1 MLTTYLAWLPAQPGH
16 RDPVAN
22 IPISILQS
30 VNRDADFRALRASNS
45 LKRKRGVNDSS
56 EAAVAARDSTHST
69 QNGSTHESDS
79 DVPVSSAQWP
89 PTPDPYQLPPDSNL
103 ASADHSDHSKTNATT
118 PFTPEKLTHRLS
130 KTSVASSPIL
140 STPPSPMSALRS
152 PRSLAEPSPSIVS
165 NSAGE
170 EIRGFTCRAIGCEKT
185 YDNPAALKYH
195 IEFRHND
202 GVSAQ
207 SFKCNIKDCRKS
219 YSNLSGL
226 NYHLRH
232 YHKDRPGTPDSQ
244 SDTSKPLSSRLSIPR
259 SSNQK
264 TIESHNGDLNA
275 KTSEGQ
281 LKGLENGIDGPRQ
294 LPLSTDS
301 RAISPDSDLE
311 VIAPKPLNGNRDLYT
326 NNAPRK
332 PFPSTASQPELP
344 FTQVK
349 RTPDL
354 NIQKGLDLQAS
365 PSKSETH
372 NQPNGSLPDS
382 TSHVNLS
389 VPSTLETVSVETRRD
404 KIIGTPTDFRT
415 LEANQSDADT
425 EGDAS
430 NGAMQVDLSELPMG
444 DEGQNLPDEQGIAVD
459 NAYDAGSQPRNL
471 GFKAPNNPHGTEN
484 GTIDTSHVITDGKR
498 KPPDASF
505 LSPNI
510 SKRRKRLK
518 LPATFDFTEEFEH
531 PRDPSEGARQI
542 RQEFLASRR
551 SSVSSTIM
559 QSPTTHLVGRI
570 NGTYTSFKKSTIGV
584 EMTNADTSASD
595 KLNTA
600 DDPGQ
605 QTAVDLDVP
614 ISGAD
619 KDSTLDIEMC
629 SVKQATQEPQQMDI
643 DMETSTPIVQD
654 PFTGVGSNAEHAKA
668 GAQKRASTVQVS
680 GVGMVEVPCIEHVE
694 ATRDMPPLHDNERI
708 EFPGLPIPQSSED
721 DRSEREPNAQ
731 YHPLM
736 EKDKES
742 SIRDLRTS
750 TEPDLQANAISPQ
763 PVPVEYQ
770 PMYRSPSVKN
780 EHASPTSNPTSN
792 DQVQSAPLIGR
803 TTSMD
808 IPMPDAEKNIQP
820 LMPKPATAIEG
831 VSSSPPANIYDKF
844 KTAYPKYPGDI
855 KHFVAICRK
864 ISNLV
869 KASQMEHQS
878 LWDDFIIRHKVE
890 YAQYL
895 NRCAEEAEDALAFE
909 EFYRTEIDEPKYN
922 NRVITCRNLEE
933 VLSLIPTTAHV
944 SKKESENKGHGKV
957 KGGDRAR
964 AQLDQSKSS
973 SKSAG
978 SSVQVPVIDLV
989 GEDRRAR
996 HANLIETT
1004 LKGSPTSKK
1013 PTSRRSLPWSDHV
1026 PSPKTSVTQGSPGSN
1041 QHSRL
1046 KDFIDTP
1053 GGSRSN
1059 VYKPT
1064 AKSIE
1069 DRSDPPDSY
1078 VASIRSA
1085 WGFGAHDV
1093 LASRYFSKISQRQ
1106 LHLMKD
1112 IAENVDL
1119 AEGRRLVEKQIL
1131 SRSKRL
1137 LGEGASLTLTDADL
1151 EAVREAVLRRKATAA
1166 GGQSRKSRAG
1176 NNSSMAISKSLS
1188 VPQANAAEV
1197 LRDTSGPDDWWRDN
1211 DTPFKT
1217 FARAHNAIREGK
1229 GNSFAKSA
1237 DRGEKGR
1244 VGGDLEVQ
1252 MKNVDILGWKL

>member
-1 MLTTYLAWLPAQPGH
+1 M
-16 RDPVAN
+16 AN

-30 VNRDADFRALRASNS
+30 VNRDADLRALRASNS
-45 LKRKRGVNDSS
+45 LKRKHGVNGLS
-56 EAAVAARDSTHST
+56 EAAVAARDSAYNT
-69 QNGSTHESDS
+69 QNGTTNESDS
-79 DVPVSSAQWP
+79 DVLVSSGQWP
-89 PTPDPYQLPPDSNL
+89 PTPDRNQLPPDSNL
-103 ASADHSDHSKTNATT
+103 ASADHSDHSKTKATAK
-118 PFTPEKLTHRLS
+118 FTPEKLSHILS
-130 KTSVASSPIL
+130 KTPVASSPIL
-140 STPPSPMSALRS
+140 STPPSPMPALRS
-152 PRSLAEPSPSIVS
+152 PRNLAEPSPSIIS

-170 EIRGFTCRAIGCEKT
+170 EIRGFTCRAIACEKT
-185 YDNPAALKYH
+185 YDNAAALKYH

-202 GVSAQ
+202 GGSAQ

-226 NYHLRH
+226 NYHFRH
-232 YHKDRPGTPDSQ
+232 YHKDRRPGTPASQ
-244 SDTSKPLSSRLSIPR
+244 SDTSKPRSSRLSTPR
-259 SSNQK
+259 SSNQRI
-264 TIESHNGDLNA
+264 IESHNGDLNA
-275 KTSEGQ
+275 NTSEGQ
-281 LKGLENGIDGPRQ
+281 LKGFENGIDGPRQ
-294 LPLSTDS
+294 LPPSTNS
-301 RAISPDSDLE
+301 RAVSPDSDLE
-311 VIAPKPLNGNRDLYT
+311 VIAPQPLNGNKDLYA
-326 NNAPRK
+326 NAAPRK
-332 PFPSTASQPELP
+332 PFPSTTSQPELP

-349 RTPDL
+349 RTPYL
-354 NIQKGLDLQAS
+354 NAQKGLDLQAS
-365 PSKSETH
+365 PSKSDTH
-372 NQPNGSLPDS
+372 YQPNGSRPDS
-382 TSHVNLS
+382 TSHVTLS
-389 VPSTLETVSVETRRD
+389 VPSTLETASVETRRD
-404 KIIGTPTDFRT
+404 KTNGTSTDSQT

-425 EGDAS
+425 EGDAL
-430 NGAMQVDLSELPMG
+430 NGAMQVDLSEQPMG
-444 DEGQNLPDEQGIAVD
+444 DEDQNLPDEQGIAVD
-459 NAYDAGSQPRNL
+459 NADTGSQSRNL

-484 GTIDTSHVITDGKR
+484 GAIGTSHIITDGKR
-498 KPPDASF
+498 KNPDASF

-518 LPATFDFTEEFEH
+518 LPATFDFTEELEH

-551 SSVSSTIM
+551 SSESSTPM
-559 QSPTTHLVGRI
+559 QSPTMHLVGRI
-570 NGTYTSFKKSTIGV
+570 NGTYTSIKNPTIGV
-584 EMTNADTSASD
+584 EMTNADTKASN

-614 ISGAD
+614 MSGAD

-629 SVKQATQEPQQMDI
+629 SMKQATQEPQQMDI
-643 DMETSTPIVQD
+643 DMEASPPIVQD
-654 PFTGVGSNAEHAKA
+654 PFTGVGFNAEDAKA
-668 GAQKRASTVQVS
+668 GAQERESTFQVS
-680 GVGMVEVPCIEHVE
+680 DVGMVEVPSIEHVE
-694 ATRDMPPLHDNERI
+694 ATRDMPPLHNNERL
-708 EFPGLPIPQSSED
+708 ESPGLPIPQSSED

-731 YHPLM
+731 DHPLM
-736 EKDKES
+736 EKDKGS
-742 SIRDLRTS
+742 SMRDLRTS
-750 TEPDLQANAISPQ
+750 TEPDLQANTVSPQ
-763 PVPVEYQ
+763 PVPVEYL

-792 DQVQSAPLIGR
+792 DRVQTSPLVSR

-820 LMPKPATAIEG
+820 MTPKSATAIES
-831 VSSSPPANIYDKF
+831 VSSSAPANIYDKF
-844 KTAYPKYPGDI
+844 KTAYPKYPGNI

-895 NRCAEEAEDALAFE
+895 NRCAEEAEDALPFE
-909 EFYRTEIDEPKYN
+909 EFYRTEIDEPQYN
-922 NRVITCRNLEE
+922 SRVITRRNLEE
-933 VLSLIPTTAHV
+933 VLSLVPTTAHV

-973 SKSAG
+973 SKSTG
-978 SSVQVPVIDLV
+978 SSEQAPVIDLT

-1026 PSPKTSVTQGSPGSN
+1026 PPPKTSVTQGSPGSK

-1069 DRSDPPDSY
+1069 DRNDPPDFY

-1093 LASRYFSKISQRQ
+1093 LASHYFDKISQRQ
-1106 LHLMKD
+1106 LHLIKD

-1119 AEGRRLVEKQIL
+1119 ADGRRLIEKQIL
-1131 SRSKRL
+1131 SRSKRV
-1137 LGEGASLTLTDADL
+1137 LGGGAPPTLTDADL

-1176 NNSSMAISKSLS
+1176 DNSSMAISKSLS
-1188 VPQANAAEV
+1188 MPQANAAEV

-1217 FARAHNAIREGK
+1217 FARAHTAIREGK

-1237 DRGEKGR
+1237 DCGEKGR
-1244 VGGDLEVQ
+1244 GGGDLEVQ
-1252 MKNVDILGWKL
+1252 MKKVDILGWKL